1 MSDDR
6 LEAMRKRMADRLKA
20 SSQGLSNKLSGR
32 VTGPSPTAQTTPTA
46 IVSQASLQAGNELFF
61 AAAQL
66 EARVGASRYGDGD
79 ATTLT
84 PPPPPTG
91 QWRCIVESPYVS
103 IDLVANISEGHTLT
117 AQGTLIYT
125 GTLRVYEVSGPG
137 DWLAMPPDKDST
149 KWLFSFMLKPSTHAV
164 FRWFAS
170 PTDSPN
176 HLHNRWVH
184 PETGQVVETWCE
196 RTA

>member
-6 LEAMRKRMADRLKA
+6 LEAMKKRMADRLKA
-20 SSQGLSNKLSGR
+20 SSQGLSDKLSGR
-32 VTGPSPTAQTTPTA
+32 VAEPAPEAPAPRTNIA
-46 IVSQASLQAGNELFF
+46 SQAGLQAGNERVF

-66 EARVGASRYGDGD
+66 GERVWASRYGDGD
-79 ATTLT
+79 VNPLT
-84 PPPPPTG
+84 PPPAPTG

-103 IDLVANISEGHTLT
+103 IDLVANISEAHTLS

-137 DWLAMPPDKDST
+137 DWLAIAPDKDST

-176 HLHNRWVH
+176 HLQNRWVH

-196 RTA
+196 RTG